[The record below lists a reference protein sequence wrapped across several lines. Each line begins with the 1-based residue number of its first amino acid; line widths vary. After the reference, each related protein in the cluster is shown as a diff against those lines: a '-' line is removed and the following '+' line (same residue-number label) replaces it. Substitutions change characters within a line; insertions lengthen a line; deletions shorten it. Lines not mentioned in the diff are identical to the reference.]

1 MQLSLRP
8 VCGVIWEMFR
18 SGKEVMP
25 RLKAATILVV
35 VVISFDILIGSA
47 WAEELVYRT
56 SPMKL
61 SGEVCKPI
69 GKGPYMGF

>member
-1 MQLSLRP
+1 
-8 VCGVIWEMFR
+8 MFG
-18 SGKEVMP
+18 SGKESMP
-25 RLKAATILVV
+25 RLIPAVILAV

-61 SGEVCKPI
+61 SGKV
-69 GKGPYMGF
+69 